1 MFKRIQIKNFLSCQ
15 DIVLDNLAGMTALI
29 GRNGSGKT
37 NILKAI
43 GWIAHLM
50 ISPQSLKTSREENT
64 EIDLWLELDNTHYH
78 YELKIWPNST
88 QNFLNE
94 KLVVQ
99 IAADKWQTLF
109 HRQQNTIKVE
119 NDTDEIKVGSA
130 IPSLS
135 ALIALLPQ
143 ESTLRKPIS
152 SIVNFFQTVR
162 YYPLDEKQLT
172 AEVAT
177 LFTHSNYL
185 NWLNNNENQLE
196 VNSSVVMRLLH
207 LFLEK
212 PDEFEELKNLIGS
225 KGIAIIEDITVET
238 IRLSEK
244 NDDKS
249 DVFYRILF
257 QPSLSHDS
265 EKFNYQNLSFGIR
278 RLLQILVSIIHDKSA
293 VLLLEQPEDGI
304 HIGLLHKMIPLL
316 KSYSE
321 QGQFILASHSAEV
334 LNRLEPQEIR
344 LVTMENG
351 ITYLRS
357 LDKTEIATA
366 QQFIREQGSLSDFIE
381 TIQED

>member
-1 MFKRIQIKNFLSCQ
+1 
-15 DIVLDNLAGMTALI
+15 MTALI